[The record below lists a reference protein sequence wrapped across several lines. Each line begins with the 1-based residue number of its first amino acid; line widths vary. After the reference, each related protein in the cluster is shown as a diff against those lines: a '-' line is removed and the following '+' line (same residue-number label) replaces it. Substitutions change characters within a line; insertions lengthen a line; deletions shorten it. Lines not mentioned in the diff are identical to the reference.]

1 MGTTFGIIASLAGSV
16 ISGIGQISAAEA
28 RADRA
33 EMNQALA
40 RQEAQRAA
48 ERASTQKEAA
58 IAEAERKRRRA
69 RRRIG
74 RQAAGFAAGGVTL
87 EGTPTEVLADQA
99 VESEIEVQQ
108 SLFEG
113 ELASLQSERSAQR
126 ARVEAAQAG
135 SRASSARQSGLFQAG
150 GTIIGGGIK
159 AGRRTGLFS
168 SGGGSGSSASTGGF
182 EGVAAATPRQF

>member
-1 MGTTFGIIASLAGSV
+1 MGTTFGIIASLAGTA
-16 ISGIGQISAAEA
+16 ISGIGTIARAEA

-40 RQEAQRAA
+40 RQQAQRQA

-58 IAEAERKRRRA
+58 IAEAQQKRRQA
-69 RRRIG
+69 RRRLG
-74 RQAAGFAAGGVTL
+74 RQEAGFAASGVTL

-99 VESEIEVQQ
+99 VESEIEIQQ

-113 ELASLQSERSAQR
+113 ELASLQSERQAQASR
-126 ARVEAAQAG
+126 IEAAQAG
-135 SRASSARQSGLFQAG
+135 SRASSARQSGLFEAG
-150 GTIIGGGIK
+150 STIIGGGIK

-168 SGGGSGSSASTGGF
+168 SGGGGSDAGTGDFG
-182 EGVAAATPRQF
+182 GVAANTPRQF